1 MQMKAQTMVLR
12 EFKQPLVPE
21 EIEIPALKPGE
32 VLVKLEASGICGSD
46 VHMWQ
51 GEDQMCIRDRSRLEM
66 MKSLKTKKFRL
77 QRLRRVTTAMLLS
90 WPQLCWLPLP
100 GAFSS
105 AGNSVNKE
113 P

>member
-1 MQMKAQTMVLR
+1 MKAQTMVLR

-51 GEDQMCIRDRSRLEM
+51 GEDPR
-66 MKSLKTKKFRL
+66 T
-77 QRLRRVTTAMLLS
+77 
-90 WPQLCWLPLP
+90 PLP
-100 GAFSS
+100 IILGH
-105 AGNSVNKE
+105 E
-113 P
+113 